1 MQLAPIQ
8 LSQFAQWKAMRK
20 AIYPVLDDRFDEQEM
35 KQIVGHPDWFCYFL
49 TDADGTLLGLVE
61 LSSRNIVDGCLSSPV
76 AYIEGLYLKPEYRH
90 RGLGKE
96 VIELLRS
103 WCRERSFSELATDA
117 QLANE
122 AAQRFYRAA
131 GFQETDRVVE
141 FRIQIN

>member
-8 LSQFAQWKAMRK
+8 LSQFTQWKAMRK
-20 AIYPVLDDRFDEQEM
+20 AIYPVLDDRYDEQEM

-90 RGLGKE
+90 QGLGKE
-96 VIELLRS
+96 VIQLLRS
-103 WCRERSFSELATDA
+103 WCRERSFSELATDT

-141 FRIQIN
+141 FRIQID